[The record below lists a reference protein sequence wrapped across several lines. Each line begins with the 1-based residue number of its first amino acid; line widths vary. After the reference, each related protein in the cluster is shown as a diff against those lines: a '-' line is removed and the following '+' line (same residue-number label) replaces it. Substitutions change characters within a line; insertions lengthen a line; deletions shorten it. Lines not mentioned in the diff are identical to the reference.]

1 MAFHHPPPSSETG
14 ISRAEWMELLARA
27 PKALLESALKDH
39 IPHEP
44 SWLRKPETGLMMVKG
59 RVGGT
64 GEPFNLGEITVTRC
78 AIKLQDSQS
87 QERVGVAYVLGRS
100 KSLALLASVADA
112 LLQDELKTM
121 EWQNTLIQ
129 PIKLYLKT
137 LQEHSE
143 QKSQSTKV
151 DFFTLAREA
160 GGQ

>member
-1 MAFHHPPPSSETG
+1 MSFHHSLTVSETG
-14 ISRAEWMELLARA
+14 ATRAEWMGLLSRA
-27 PKALLESALKDH
+27 PKELLESALKGH
-39 IPHEP
+39 IPPEP
-44 SWLRKPETGLMMVKG
+44 TWLRKPETGLMMVKG

-78 AIKLQDSQS
+78 AIKLHDSQS

-112 LLQDELKTM
+112 LLQDELKTK
-121 EWQNTLIQ
+121 EWQDALIQ
-129 PIKLYLKT
+129 PIKLYLKAQ
-137 LQEHSE
+137 QEHKE